1 MSSRSTKSVLAEE
14 LLGAISQYNCIPNTD
29 LVDDRQFRIVENSA
43 ESDGHIRIRL
53 SRGISNNNNG
63 NDNGN
68 DNDKN
73 NNIYSSVKFQKQ
85 LYISTNI

>member
-14 LLGAISQYNCIPNTD
+14 LLSAISQYNCIPNTD

-43 ESDGHIRIRL
+43 ESDGHIRIWL
-53 SRGISNNNNG
+53 SRGISNNN
-63 NDNGN
+63 NGN

-85 LYISTNI
+85 LYICTNI

>member
-1 MSSRSTKSVLAEE
+1 MSSRSTKSFLAEE

-43 ESDGHIRIRL
+43 DSDGHIRIRL
-53 SRGISNNNNG
+53 SRGKFLIMIMIMT
-63 NDNGN
+63 
-68 DNDKN
+68 KN